1 MKRDFLWVEK
11 YRPTKIDECI
21 LPEGSKKSFQG
32 FLDQGEIPNLLL
44 SGPAGVGKTTVAR
57 ALCDQLGASYLLING
72 SDEGRSIDTIRNKVK
87 QFATSIS
94 LTSGAAH
101 KVVILDEADNMTY
114 DVQMILRASIE
125 EYHSNCRFIF
135 TCNFINKLIDPIKS
149 RCTVVD
155 FTIKPSHKEKLQEQF
170 FYRIRDILTQEEIK
184 YEDKIIAKL
193 IRRYYPDWRRL
204 LNEAQ
209 RFASSG
215 QIDAGILVDIADIN
229 IDDLIRAMKDRN
241 YSTVK
246 NWVTQN
252 MDHDPY
258 MVMRKIYDVLYKH
271 ASNASIPNCVL
282 IIAKYQYQIQFVA
295 DQEINTLACL
305 TEIMLDGVEWKSNAS
320 TK

>member
-1 MKRDFLWVEK
+1 MKRNFLWVEK
-11 YRPTKIDECI
+11 YRPSKIEDCI
-21 LPEGSKKSFQG
+21 LPDGSKKSFQG

-57 ALCDQLGASYLLING
+57 ALCDEIGASYLLING
-72 SDEGRSIDTIRNKVK
+72 SDEGRSIDTIRTKVK
-87 QFATSIS
+87 QFATSVS
-94 LTSGAAH
+94 LTSSAAH

-114 DVQMILRASIE
+114 DVQMILRAAIE
-125 EYHSNCRFIF
+125 EYHLNCRFIF

-170 FYRIRDILTQEEIK
+170 FYRIRDILTEESIK

-215 QIDAGILVDIADIN
+215 EIDAGILIDIADIN
-229 IDDLIRAMKDRN
+229 IDELIRAMKDRN

-246 NWVTQN
+246 SWVTQN

-258 MVMRKIYDVLYKH
+258 MVMRKIYDVLYQH
-271 ASNASIPNCVL
+271 ASNASVPNCVL

-305 TEIMLDGVEWKSNAS
+305 TEIMLDGVEWKN
-320 TK
+320 KV

>member
-1 MKRDFLWVEK
+1 MKRNFLWVEK
-11 YRPTKIDECI
+11 YRPSKIEDCI
-21 LPEGSKKSFQG
+21 LPDGSKKSFQG

-57 ALCDQLGASYLLING
+57 ALCDQIGASYLLING
-72 SDEGRSIDTIRNKVK
+72 SDEGRSIDTIRTKVK

-94 LTSGAAH
+94 LTSSAAH

-114 DVQMILRASIE
+114 DVQMILRAAIE
-125 EYHSNCRFIF
+125 EYHLNCRFIF

-170 FYRIRDILTQEEIK
+170 FYRIRDILTEESIK

-215 QIDAGILVDIADIN
+215 EIDAGILIDIADIN
-229 IDDLIRAMKDRN
+229 IDELIRAMKDRN

-246 NWVTQN
+246 SWVTQN

-258 MVMRKIYDVLYKH
+258 MVMRKIYDVLYQH
-271 ASNASIPNCVL
+271 ASNASVPNCVL

-305 TEIMLDGVEWKSNAS
+305 TEIMLDGVEWK
-320 TK
+320 TKV

>member
-1 MKRDFLWVEK
+1 MKREFLWVEK
-11 YRPTKIDECI
+11 YRPHKIKDCI
-21 LPEGSKKSFQG
+21 LPDGSKKSFQG

-57 ALCDQLGASYLLING
+57 ALCDEIGASYLLING
-72 SDEGRSIDTIRNKVK
+72 SDEGRSIDTIRTRVK
-87 QFATSIS
+87 QFATSVS
-94 LTSGAAH
+94 LTSSAAH

-114 DVQMILRASIE
+114 DVQMILRAAIE
-125 EYHSNCRFIF
+125 EYHINCRFIF

-170 FYRIRDILTQEEIK
+170 FYRIRDILTKESIK
-184 YEDKIIAKL
+184 YDDKIIAKL
-193 IRRYYPDWRRL
+193 IKRYYPDWRRL

-209 RFASSG
+209 RFSSSG
-215 QIDAGILVDIADIN
+215 EIDSGILVDIADIN

-246 NWVTQN
+246 SWVTQN

-258 MVMRKIYDVLYKH
+258 MVMRKIYDVLYQH
-271 ASNASIPNCVL
+271 ASNASVPNCVL

-305 TEIMLDGVEWKSNAS
+305 TEIMLDGVEWK
-320 TK
+320 TKA

>member
-11 YRPTKIDECI
+11 YRPHKIDECI
-21 LPEGSKKSFQG
+21 LPDGSKKSFQG
-32 FLDQGEIPNLLL
+32 FLTQGEIPNLLL

-57 ALCDQLGASYLLING
+57 ALCDEIGASYLLING

-87 QFATSIS
+87 QFATSVS
-94 LTSGAAH
+94 LTSSAAH

-114 DVQMILRASIE
+114 DVQMILRAAIE
-125 EYHSNCRFIF
+125 EYHINCRFIF

-155 FTIKPSHKEKLQEQF
+155 FTIKPSHKEKLQEKF
-170 FYRIRDILTQEEIK
+170 FYRIRDILTKESIK
-184 YEDKIIAKL
+184 YDDKIIAKL
-193 IRRYYPDWRRL
+193 IKRYYPDWRRL

-215 QIDAGILVDIADIN
+215 EIDAGILVDIADIN

-258 MVMRKIYDVLYKH
+258 MVMRKIYDVLYQH
-271 ASNASIPNCVL
+271 ASNASVPNCVL

-305 TEIMLDGVEWKSNAS
+305 TEIMLDGVEWK
-320 TK
+320 TKV

>member
-1 MKRDFLWVEK
+1 MKRNFLWVEK
-11 YRPTKIDECI
+11 YRPSKIEDCI
-21 LPEGSKKSFQG
+21 LPDGSKKSFQG

-57 ALCDQLGASYLLING
+57 ALCDQIGASYLLING
-72 SDEGRSIDTIRNKVK
+72 SDEGRSIDTIRTKVK

-94 LTSGAAH
+94 LTSSAAH

-114 DVQMILRASIE
+114 DVQMILRAAIE
-125 EYHSNCRFIF
+125 EYHLNCRFIF

-170 FYRIRDILTQEEIK
+170 FYRIRDILTEESIK

-215 QIDAGILVDIADIN
+215 EIDAGILIDIADIN
-229 IDDLIRAMKDRN
+229 IDELIRAMKDRN

-246 NWVTQN
+246 SWVTQN

-258 MVMRKIYDVLYKH
+258 MVMRKIYDVLYQH
-271 ASNASIPNCVL
+271 ASNASVPNCVL

-305 TEIMLDGVEWKSNAS
+305 TEIMLDGVEWK
-320 TK
+320 TKA

>member
-11 YRPTKIDECI
+11 YRPHKIDECI
-21 LPEGSKKSFQG
+21 LPDGSKKSFQG
-32 FLDQGEIPNLLL
+32 FLTQGEIPNLLL

-57 ALCDQLGASYLLING
+57 ALCDEIGASYLLING

-87 QFATSIS
+87 QFATSVS
-94 LTSGAAH
+94 LTSSAAH

-114 DVQMILRASIE
+114 DVQMILRAAIE
-125 EYHSNCRFIF
+125 EYHINCRFIF

-170 FYRIRDILTQEEIK
+170 FYRIRDILTKESIK
-184 YEDKIIAKL
+184 YDDKIIAKL
-193 IRRYYPDWRRL
+193 IKRYYPDWRRL

-209 RFASSG
+209 RFSSSG
-215 QIDAGILVDIADIN
+215 EIDSGILVDIADIN

-246 NWVTQN
+246 SWVTQN

-258 MVMRKIYDVLYKH
+258 MVMRKIYDVLYQH
-271 ASNASIPNCVL
+271 ASNASVPNCVL

-305 TEIMLDGVEWKSNAS
+305 TEIMLDGVEWK
-320 TK
+320 TKA

>member
-155 FTIKPSHKEKLQEQF
+155 FTIKPSYKEKLQEQF
-170 FYRIRDILTQEEIK
+170 FYRIRDILTKEEIK

>member
-1 MKRDFLWVEK
+1 MKREFLWVEK
-11 YRPTKIDECI
+11 YRPHKIKDCI
-21 LPEGSKKSFQG
+21 LPDGSKKSFQG

-57 ALCDQLGASYLLING
+57 ALCDEIGASYLLING

-87 QFATSIS
+87 QFATSVS
-94 LTSGAAH
+94 LTSSAAH

-114 DVQMILRASIE
+114 DVQMILRAAIE
-125 EYHSNCRFIF
+125 EYHINCRFIF

-170 FYRIRDILTQEEIK
+170 FYRIRDILTKESIK
-184 YEDKIIAKL
+184 YDDKIIAKL
-193 IRRYYPDWRRL
+193 IKRYYPDWRRL

-209 RFASSG
+209 RFSSSG
-215 QIDAGILVDIADIN
+215 EIDSGILVDIADIN

-246 NWVTQN
+246 SWVTQN

-258 MVMRKIYDVLYKH
+258 MVMRKIYDVLYQH
-271 ASNASIPNCVL
+271 ASNASVPNCVL

-305 TEIMLDGVEWKSNAS
+305 TEIMLDGVEWK
-320 TK
+320 TKV

>member
-1 MKRDFLWVEK
+1 MKREFLWVEK
-11 YRPTKIDECI
+11 YRPHKIKDCI
-21 LPEGSKKSFQG
+21 LPDGSKKSFQG

-57 ALCDQLGASYLLING
+57 ALCDEIGASYLLING
-72 SDEGRSIDTIRNKVK
+72 SDEGRSIDTIRTRVK
-87 QFATSIS
+87 QFATSVS
-94 LTSGAAH
+94 LTSSAAH

-114 DVQMILRASIE
+114 DVQMILRAAIE
-125 EYHSNCRFIF
+125 EYHINCRFIF

-170 FYRIRDILTQEEIK
+170 FYRIRDILTKESIK
-184 YEDKIIAKL
+184 YDDKIIAKL
-193 IRRYYPDWRRL
+193 IKRYYPDWRRL

-209 RFASSG
+209 RFSSSG
-215 QIDAGILVDIADIN
+215 EIDSGILVDIADIN

-246 NWVTQN
+246 SWVTQN

-258 MVMRKIYDVLYKH
+258 MVMRKIYDVLYQH
-271 ASNASIPNCVL
+271 ASNASVPNCVL

-305 TEIMLDGVEWKSNAS
+305 TEIMLDGVEWK
-320 TK
+320 TKV

>member
-1 MKRDFLWVEK
+1 MKREFLWVEK
-11 YRPTKIDECI
+11 YRPHKIKDCI
-21 LPEGSKKSFQG
+21 LPDGSKKSFQG

-57 ALCDQLGASYLLING
+57 ALCDEIGASYLLING

-87 QFATSIS
+87 QFATSVS
-94 LTSGAAH
+94 LTSSAAH

-114 DVQMILRASIE
+114 DVQMILRAAIE
-125 EYHSNCRFIF
+125 EYHINCRFIF

-170 FYRIRDILTQEEIK
+170 FYRIRDILTKESIK
-184 YEDKIIAKL
+184 YDDKIIAKL
-193 IRRYYPDWRRL
+193 IKRYYPDWRRL

-209 RFASSG
+209 RFSSSG
-215 QIDAGILVDIADIN
+215 EIDSGILVDIADIN

-246 NWVTQN
+246 SWVTQN

-258 MVMRKIYDVLYKH
+258 MVMRKIYDVLYQH
-271 ASNASIPNCVL
+271 ASNASVPNCVL

-305 TEIMLDGVEWKSNAS
+305 TEIMLDGVEWK
-320 TK
+320 TKA

>member
-1 MKRDFLWVEK
+1 MKREFLWVEK
-11 YRPTKIDECI
+11 YRPHKIDECI
-21 LPEGSKKSFQG
+21 LPDGSKKSFQG
-32 FLDQGEIPNLLL
+32 FLTQGEIPNLLL

-57 ALCDQLGASYLLING
+57 ALCDEIGASYLLING

-87 QFATSIS
+87 QFATSVS
-94 LTSGAAH
+94 LTSSAAH

-114 DVQMILRASIE
+114 DVQMILRAAIE
-125 EYHSNCRFIF
+125 EYHINCRFIF

-155 FTIKPSHKEKLQEQF
+155 FTIKPSHKEKLQEEF
-170 FYRIRDILTQEEIK
+170 FYRIRDILTKESIK
-184 YEDKIIAKL
+184 YDDKIIAKL
-193 IRRYYPDWRRL
+193 IKRYYPDWRRL

-209 RFASSG
+209 RFSSSG
-215 QIDAGILVDIADIN
+215 EIDSGILVDIADIN

-246 NWVTQN
+246 SWVTQN

-258 MVMRKIYDVLYKH
+258 MVMRKIYDVLYQH
-271 ASNASIPNCVL
+271 ASNASVPNCVL

-305 TEIMLDGVEWKSNAS
+305 TEIMLDGVEWK
-320 TK
+320 TKA

>member
-170 FYRIRDILTQEEIK
+170 FYRIRDILTKEEIK

-215 QIDAGILVDIADIN
+215 EIDAGILVDIADIN

>member
-1 MKRDFLWVEK
+1 MKKNFLWVEK
-11 YRPTKIDECI
+11 YRPSKIDDCI
-21 LPEGSKKSFQG
+21 LPDRSKKSFQG

-57 ALCDQLGASYLLING
+57 ALCDELGASYLLING

-87 QFATSIS
+87 QFATSVS

-114 DVQMILRASIE
+114 DVQMILRAAIE
-125 EYHSNCRFIF
+125 EYHLNCRFIF

-155 FTIKPSHKEKLQEQF
+155 FTIKPSHKEKLQEKF
-170 FYRIRDILTQEEIK
+170 FYRIRDILTKESIK
-184 YEDKIIAKL
+184 YDDKIIAKL
-193 IRRYYPDWRRL
+193 IKRYYPDWRRL

-215 QIDAGILVDIADIN
+215 EIDAGILVDIADIN

-258 MVMRKIYDVLYKH
+258 MVMRKIYDVLYQH
-271 ASNASIPNCVL
+271 ASNASVPNCVL

-305 TEIMLDGVEWKSNAS
+305 TEIMLDGVEWK
-320 TK
+320 TKV

>member
-1 MKRDFLWVEK
+1 MKREFLWVEK
-11 YRPTKIDECI
+11 YRPHKIKDCI
-21 LPEGSKKSFQG
+21 LPDGSKKSFQG

-57 ALCDQLGASYLLING
+57 ALCDEIGASYLLING

-87 QFATSIS
+87 QFATSVS
-94 LTSGAAH
+94 LTSSAAH

-114 DVQMILRASIE
+114 DVQMILRAAIE
-125 EYHSNCRFIF
+125 EYHINCRFIF

-170 FYRIRDILTQEEIK
+170 FYRIRDILTKESIK
-184 YEDKIIAKL
+184 YDDKIIAKL
-193 IRRYYPDWRRL
+193 IKRYYPDWRRL

-215 QIDAGILVDIADIN
+215 EIDSGILIDIADIN

-246 NWVTQN
+246 SWVTQN

-258 MVMRKIYDVLYKH
+258 MVMRKIYDVL
-271 ASNASIPNCVL
+271 
-282 IIAKYQYQIQFVA
+282 
-295 DQEINTLACL
+295 
-305 TEIMLDGVEWKSNAS
+305 
-320 TK
+320 

>member
-11 YRPTKIDECI
+11 YRPHKIDECI
-21 LPEGSKKSFQG
+21 LPDGSKKSFQG
-32 FLDQGEIPNLLL
+32 FLNQGEIPNLLL

-57 ALCDQLGASYLLING
+57 ALCDEIGASYLLING

-87 QFATSIS
+87 QFATSVS
-94 LTSGAAH
+94 LTSSAAH

-114 DVQMILRASIE
+114 DVQMILRAAIE
-125 EYHSNCRFIF
+125 EYHINCRFIF

-170 FYRIRDILTQEEIK
+170 FYRIRDILNKESIK
-184 YEDKIIAKL
+184 YDDKIIAKL
-193 IRRYYPDWRRL
+193 IKRYYPDWRRL

-215 QIDAGILVDIADIN
+215 EIDAGILVDIADIN

-246 NWVTQN
+246 SWVTQN

-258 MVMRKIYDVLYKH
+258 MVMRKIYDVLYQH
-271 ASNASIPNCVL
+271 ASNASVPNCVL

-305 TEIMLDGVEWKSNAS
+305 TEIMLDGVEWK
-320 TK
+320 TKT

>member
-1 MKRDFLWVEK
+1 MKREFLWVEK
-11 YRPTKIDECI
+11 YRPHKIKDCI
-21 LPEGSKKSFQG
+21 LPDGSKKSFQG

-57 ALCDQLGASYLLING
+57 ALCDEIGASYLLING

-87 QFATSIS
+87 QFATSVS
-94 LTSGAAH
+94 LTSSAAH

-114 DVQMILRASIE
+114 DVQMILRAAIE
-125 EYHSNCRFIF
+125 EYHINCRFIF

-170 FYRIRDILTQEEIK
+170 FYRIRDILTKESIK
-184 YEDKIIAKL
+184 YDDKIIAKL
-193 IRRYYPDWRRL
+193 IKRYYPDWRRL

-209 RFASSG
+209 RFSSSG
-215 QIDAGILVDIADIN
+215 EIDSGILVDIADIN

-246 NWVTQN
+246 SWVTQN

-258 MVMRKIYDVLYKH
+258 MVMRKIYDVLYQH
-271 ASNASIPNCVL
+271 ASNASGPNCVL

-305 TEIMLDGVEWKSNAS
+305 TEIMLDGVEWK
-320 TK
+320 TKA

>member
-1 MKRDFLWVEK
+1 MKREFLWVEK
-11 YRPTKIDECI
+11 YRPHKIDECI
-21 LPEGSKKSFQG
+21 LPDGSKKSFQG
-32 FLDQGEIPNLLL
+32 FLTQGEIPNLLL

-57 ALCDQLGASYLLING
+57 ALCDEIGASYLLING

-87 QFATSIS
+87 QFATSVS
-94 LTSGAAH
+94 LTSSAAH

-114 DVQMILRASIE
+114 DVQMILRAAIE
-125 EYHSNCRFIF
+125 EYHINCRFIF

-170 FYRIRDILTQEEIK
+170 FYRIRDILNAESIK
-184 YEDKIIAKL
+184 YDDKIIAKL
-193 IRRYYPDWRRL
+193 IKRYYPDWRRL

-209 RFASSG
+209 RFSSSG
-215 QIDAGILVDIADIN
+215 EIDSGILIDIADIN

-246 NWVTQN
+246 SWVTQN

-258 MVMRKIYDVLYKH
+258 MVMRKIYDVLYQH
-271 ASNASIPNCVL
+271 ASNASVPNCVL

-305 TEIMLDGVEWKSNAS
+305 TEIMLDGVEWK
-320 TK
+320 TKA

>member
-1 MKRDFLWVEK
+1 MKREFLWVEK
-11 YRPTKIDECI
+11 YRPHKIKDCI
-21 LPEGSKKSFQG
+21 LPDGSKKSFQG

-57 ALCDQLGASYLLING
+57 ALCDEIGASYLLING

-87 QFATSIS
+87 QFATSVS
-94 LTSGAAH
+94 LTSSAAH

-114 DVQMILRASIE
+114 DVQMILRAAIE
-125 EYHSNCRFIF
+125 EYHINCRFIF

-155 FTIKPSHKEKLQEQF
+155 FTIKPSHKEKLQEEF
-170 FYRIRDILTQEEIK
+170 FYRIRDILNTESIK
-184 YEDKIIAKL
+184 YDDKIIAKL
-193 IRRYYPDWRRL
+193 IKRYYPDWRRL

-209 RFASSG
+209 RFSSSG
-215 QIDAGILVDIADIN
+215 EIDSGILVDIADIN

-246 NWVTQN
+246 SWVTQN

-258 MVMRKIYDVLYKH
+258 MVMRKIYDVLYQH
-271 ASNASIPNCVL
+271 ASNASVPNCVL

-305 TEIMLDGVEWKSNAS
+305 TEIMLDGVEWK
-320 TK
+320 TKV

>member
-1 MKRDFLWVEK
+1 MKREFLWVEK
-11 YRPTKIDECI
+11 YRPHKIDECI
-21 LPEGSKKSFQG
+21 LPDGSKKSFQG

-57 ALCDQLGASYLLING
+57 ALCDEIGASYLLING

-87 QFATSIS
+87 QFATSVS
-94 LTSGAAH
+94 LTSSAAH

-114 DVQMILRASIE
+114 DVQMILRAAIE
-125 EYHSNCRFIF
+125 EYHINCRFIF

-170 FYRIRDILTQEEIK
+170 FYRIRDILTKESIK
-184 YEDKIIAKL
+184 YDDKIIAKL
-193 IRRYYPDWRRL
+193 IKRYYPDWRRL

-209 RFASSG
+209 RFSSSG
-215 QIDAGILVDIADIN
+215 EIDSGILVDIADIN

-246 NWVTQN
+246 SWVTQN

-258 MVMRKIYDVLYKH
+258 MVMRKIYDVLYQH
-271 ASNASIPNCVL
+271 ASNASVPNCVL

-305 TEIMLDGVEWKSNAS
+305 TEIMLDGVEWK
-320 TK
+320 TKA

>member
-1 MKRDFLWVEK
+1 MSDFLWVEK
-11 YRPTKIDECI
+11 YRPRKISDCI
-21 LPEGSKKSFQG
+21 LTEDLKNTFSK
-32 FLDQGEIPNLLL
+32 FLSQKEIPNLLL
-44 SGPAGVGKTTVAR
+44 SGTAGTGKTTVAR
-57 ALCDQLGASYLLING
+57 ALCDEIGASYLLING

-87 QFATSIS
+87 QFATSVS
-94 LTSGAAH
+94 LTSSAAH

-114 DVQMILRASIE
+114 DVQMILRAAIE
-125 EYHSNCRFIF
+125 EYHINCRFIF

-170 FYRIRDILTQEEIK
+170 FYRIRDILNTESIK
-184 YEDKIIAKL
+184 YDDKIIAKL
-193 IRRYYPDWRRL
+193 IKRYYPDWRRL

-209 RFASSG
+209 RFSSSG
-215 QIDAGILVDIADIN
+215 EIDSGILIDIADIN

-246 NWVTQN
+246 SWVTQN

-258 MVMRKIYDVLYKH
+258 MVMRKIYDVLYQH
-271 ASNASIPNCVL
+271 ASNASVPNCVL

-305 TEIMLDGVEWKSNAS
+305 TEIMLDGVEWK
-320 TK
+320 TKA

>member
-1 MKRDFLWVEK
+1 MKREFLWVEK
-11 YRPTKIDECI
+11 YRPHKIDECI
-21 LPEGSKKSFQG
+21 LPDGSKKSFQG
-32 FLDQGEIPNLLL
+32 FLTQGEIPNLLL

-57 ALCDQLGASYLLING
+57 ALCDEIGASYLLING
-72 SDEGRSIDTIRNKVK
+72 SDEGRSIDTIRTRVK
-87 QFATSIS
+87 QFATSVS
-94 LTSGAAH
+94 LTSSAAH

-114 DVQMILRASIE
+114 DVQMILRAAIE
-125 EYHSNCRFIF
+125 EYHINCRFIF

-170 FYRIRDILTQEEIK
+170 FYRIRDILTKESIK
-184 YEDKIIAKL
+184 YDDKIIAKL
-193 IRRYYPDWRRL
+193 IKRYYPDWRRL

-209 RFASSG
+209 RFSSSG
-215 QIDAGILVDIADIN
+215 EIDSGILVDIADIN

-246 NWVTQN
+246 SWVTQN

-258 MVMRKIYDVLYKH
+258 MVMRKIYDVLYQH
-271 ASNASIPNCVL
+271 ASNASVPNCVL

-305 TEIMLDGVEWKSNAS
+305 TEIMLDGVEWK
-320 TK
+320 TKA

>member
-1 MKRDFLWVEK
+1 MSRTFLWVEK
-11 YRPTKIDECI
+11 YRPSKIDECI
-21 LPEGSKKSFQG
+21 LPEGSKTSFQG

-125 EYHSNCRFIF
+125 KYHSNCRFIF

-170 FYRIRDILTQEEIK
+170 FYRIRDILNKEEIK
-184 YEDKIIAKL
+184 YEDKVIAKL
-193 IRRYYPDWRRL
+193 ITRYYPDWRRL

-209 RFASSG
+209 RFSSSG
-215 QIDAGILVDIADIN
+215 EISAGILVDIADIN

-246 NWVTQN
+246 NWVSQN

-258 MVMRKIYDVLYKH
+258 MVMRKIYDVLYQH

-320 TK
+320 K

>member
-1 MKRDFLWVEK
+1 MKREFLWVEK
-11 YRPTKIDECI
+11 YRPHKIKDCI
-21 LPEGSKKSFQG
+21 LPDGSKKSFQG

-57 ALCDQLGASYLLING
+57 ALCDEIGASYLLING

-87 QFATSIS
+87 QFATSVS
-94 LTSGAAH
+94 LTSSAAH

-114 DVQMILRASIE
+114 DVQMILRAAIE
-125 EYHSNCRFIF
+125 EYHINCRFIF

-155 FTIKPSHKEKLQEQF
+155 FTIKPSHKEKLQEEF
-170 FYRIRDILTQEEIK
+170 FYRIRDILTKESIK
-184 YEDKIIAKL
+184 YDDKIIAKL
-193 IRRYYPDWRRL
+193 IKRYYPDWRRL

-209 RFASSG
+209 RFSSSG
-215 QIDAGILVDIADIN
+215 EIDSGILVDIADIN

-246 NWVTQN
+246 SWVTQN

-258 MVMRKIYDVLYKH
+258 MVMRKIYDVLYQH
-271 ASNASIPNCVL
+271 ASNASVPNCVL

-295 DQEINTLACL
+295 DQEINTLSCL
-305 TEIMLDGVEWKSNAS
+305 TEIMLDGVEWK
-320 TK
+320 TKA

>member
-32 FLDQGEIPNLLL
+32 FLYQGEIPNLLL

-170 FYRIRDILTQEEIK
+170 FYRIRDILTKEEIK

-215 QIDAGILVDIADIN
+215 EIDAGILVDIADIN

>member
-57 ALCDQLGASYLLING
+57 ALCEQLGASYLLING
-72 SDEGRSIDTIRNKVK
+72 SDEGRAIDTIRNKVR

-94 LTSGAAH
+94 LTSSAAH

-170 FYRIRDILTQEEIK
+170 FYRIRDVLTKEEIK

-215 QIDAGILVDIADIN
+215 QIDADILVDIADIN

-271 ASNASIPNCVL
+271 ASNAIIPNCVL

>member
-1 MKRDFLWVEK
+1 MKREFLWVEK
-11 YRPTKIDECI
+11 YRPHKIDECI
-21 LPEGSKKSFQG
+21 LPDGSKKSFQG
-32 FLDQGEIPNLLL
+32 FLTQGEIPNLLL

-57 ALCDQLGASYLLING
+57 ALCDEIGASYLLING

-87 QFATSIS
+87 QFATSVS
-94 LTSGAAH
+94 LTSSAAH

-114 DVQMILRASIE
+114 DVQMILRAAIE
-125 EYHSNCRFIF
+125 EYHINCRFIF

-155 FTIKPSHKEKLQEQF
+155 FTIKPSHKEKLQEEF
-170 FYRIRDILTQEEIK
+170 FYRIRDILNTESIK
-184 YEDKIIAKL
+184 YDDKIIAKL
-193 IRRYYPDWRRL
+193 IKRYYPDWRRL

-209 RFASSG
+209 RFSSSG
-215 QIDAGILVDIADIN
+215 EIDSGILVDIADIN

-246 NWVTQN
+246 SWVTQN

-258 MVMRKIYDVLYKH
+258 MVMRKIYDVLYQH
-271 ASNASIPNCVL
+271 ASNASVPNCVL

-305 TEIMLDGVEWKSNAS
+305 TEIMLDGVEWK
-320 TK
+320 TKV

>member
-11 YRPTKIDECI
+11 YRPHKIDECI
-21 LPEGSKKSFQG
+21 LPDGSKKSFQG
-32 FLDQGEIPNLLL
+32 FLTQGEIPNLLL

-57 ALCDQLGASYLLING
+57 ALCDEIGASYLLING
-72 SDEGRSIDTIRNKVK
+72 SDEGRSIDTIRTKVK
-87 QFATSIS
+87 QFATSVS
-94 LTSGAAH
+94 LTSSAAH

-114 DVQMILRASIE
+114 DVQMILRAAIE
-125 EYHSNCRFIF
+125 EYHINCRFIF

-170 FYRIRDILTQEEIK
+170 FYRIRDILTKESIK
-184 YEDKIIAKL
+184 YDDKIIAKL
-193 IRRYYPDWRRL
+193 IKRYYPDWRRL

-209 RFASSG
+209 RFSSSG
-215 QIDAGILVDIADIN
+215 EIDSGILIDIADIN

-246 NWVTQN
+246 SWVTQN

-258 MVMRKIYDVLYKH
+258 MVMRKIYDVLYQH
-271 ASNASIPNCVL
+271 ASNASVPNCVL

-305 TEIMLDGVEWKSNAS
+305 TEIMLDGVEWK
-320 TK
+320 TKA